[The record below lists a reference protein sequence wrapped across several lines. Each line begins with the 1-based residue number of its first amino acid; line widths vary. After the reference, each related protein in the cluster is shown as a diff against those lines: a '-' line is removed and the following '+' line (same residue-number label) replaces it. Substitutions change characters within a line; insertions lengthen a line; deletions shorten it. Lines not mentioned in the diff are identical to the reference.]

1 MSEITGF
8 TTDATAALPLYV
20 LDREQF
26 AAWKD
31 GQPAATQA
39 WLASQGVTAGA
50 FSTALL
56 PGADGLAGAVIGAA
70 GGSWPANCRPPNRR

>member
-8 TTDATAALPLYV
+8 TADTTAALPLYV

-31 GQPAATQA
+31 GQPRH
-39 WLASQGVTAGA
+39 
-50 FSTALL
+50 
-56 PGADGLAGAVIGAA
+56 PGLAGLAGFHCRCAQRGPAA
-70 GGSWPANCRPPNRR
+70 RQ